1 MNVMHKL
8 GSLFRA
14 LAAVAGAVGA
24 AGAPAQ
30 TIAPDSL
37 FGIRIGTLLEA
48 QLTECPKNEK
58 GDYDPFFQKT
68 DKACWVP
75 LQYGKEVRLP
85 QKLWDETR
93 IPFLTPIVTT
103 REGVVVE
110 VAVSAYHDHWR
121 DMERYL
127 VRVYGKPHETKTYKT
142 DSRVFGL
149 SSSRTYTWRA
159 NGIALYFNQGQ
170 RGDHA
175 RIRMVSLAW
184 EALDSKEQEERRQER
199 MRRGNM

>member
-1 MNVMHKL
+1 M
-8 GSLFRA
+8 SLFEQLRTW
-14 LAAVAGAVGA
+14 AGAVSAALGA
-24 AGAPAQ
+24 CGVAAQ
-30 TIAPDSL
+30 TMPPDSL

-48 QLTECPKNEK
+48 QLTKCPKNEK
-58 GDYDPFFQKT
+58 GDYVSGFQKT
-68 DKACWVP
+68 DKACWVQGP
-75 LQYGKEVRLP
+75 YGKEVRLP

-93 IPFLTPIVTT
+93 IPFLDPRVTT

-110 VAVSAYHDHWR
+110 ISVHAYHDHWR

-127 VRVYGKPHETKTYKT
+127 IRLYGKPHETKTYKT

-159 NGIALYFNQGQ
+159 NGIAMYFDQGQ
-170 RGDHA
+170 RSDHA

-184 EALDSKEQEERRQER
+184 EALDAKEQEERQQER

>member
-1 MNVMHKL
+1 MNVMHRL
-8 GSLFRA
+8 GSLLRA
-14 LAAVAGAVGA
+14 LAAGAGAMGA

-48 QLTECPKNEK
+48 QLSECPKNQK
-58 GDYDPFFQKT
+58 GDYDDFFQKT
-68 DKACWVP
+68 DRPCWVP
-75 LQYGKEVRLP
+75 LKYGKEVRLP

-93 IPFLTPIVTT
+93 IPFLTPRVTT
-103 REGVVVE
+103 HEGVVVE

-127 VRVYGKPHETKTYKT
+127 IRVYGKPHETKTYKT
-142 DSRVFGL
+142 DSRLFGW

-159 NGIALYFNQGQ
+159 NGIALYFNPRQKT
-170 RGDHA
+170 DHA
-175 RIRMVSLAW
+175 SIRMVSLAW
-184 EALDSKEQEERRQER
+184 EALDAKEEEERRQAR